1 MKKSN
6 KFSPEAVQERAVRMA
21 QEQRMLPPTEN
32 CQSESANHV
41 GGKWPL
47 PGARISVW
55 LDSPVSRCSQS
66 RPSLTSI
73 TPKLTCFTSAEFVDA

>member
-1 MKKSN
+1 MKKLN
-6 KFSPEAVQERAVRMA
+6 KFSPKAVHERAVRMA

-41 GGKWPL
+41 GGKRPL

-55 LDSPVSRCSQS
+55 LYNPVSRCSQS
-66 RPSLTSI
+66 RPPLTSI
-73 TPKLTCFTSAEFVDA
+73 TPKLTCLISAEFVDA